1 MAVGSACAA
10 DMDSNVNS
18 DINLNSEEIIVN
30 SNGIENCNEVS
41 MGADSQ
47 INVEDVETNHNGS
60 TEISSTSAS
69 NVNEKVVADN
79 GDSKSITSVGASKTV
94 TINQVITASKNV
106 VSYVK
111 NNKKLPSSI
120 TVGSYSLTQA
130 QFSYLVMYSI
140 DRLNAGKSTST
151 SLTVPTYGA
160 STTTGDKIETSASPV
175 SYAKAILDYVK
186 TNKILPGTVK
196 IGTKKAQFNVYTYA
210 FASALVSY
218 SSNKKLPSTVLF
230 SSSVFNGTPT
240 PVPTATVTVAQIMAA
255 ANTVKSYVA
264 SNKALPST
272 VTVGSNSVSI
282 AQFSYLEA
290 MAVQYLNSGKSTGTT
305 INIISVS
312 GNSATYSINKNPAK
326 SAYVSAAKSVGSSMS
341 SNKAAPAYV
350 TVSSAK
356 ADFRVYTHA
365 FAKILVFYKSNNRL
379 PNTCTF
385 DSSVFKASPTPVPTT
400 SFTVAQIMTAAA
412 SLKTY
417 VEKNK
422 ALPSTVTVGSTK
434 ISTAQFSYLE
444 TIAVQYLNAKK
455 STSTKIGVINVSGNS
470 ATYSININPAQSA
483 YVSAAKSVGSY
494 MSSNKKAPSYVT
506 VSSAKADYRV
516 YTYAF
521 AKILAFYN
529 TNKRLPSTCT
539 FQSSVFSSSPTPT
552 PGDLTYKKGV
562 NEIATETD
570 LSKYLVLSGHCKN
583 NSAITKLAN
592 DLTKN
597 CKSDLE
603 KANAIFEYV
612 KKNIGYSYYYN
623 SLYDAT
629 GTLTKKTANCCDHSN
644 LIVSLCRSAGI
655 ACRYSHAK
663 CTFNS
668 GTNVGHVWVQIY
680 VKDYNGQNVWI
691 AADATSSSNTL
702 GHINNWKLSSM
713 TNLKQYN
720 LLPF

>member
-240 PVPTATVTVAQIMAA
+240 PVPTATVTVAQVMAA

-326 SAYVSAAKSVGSSMS
+326 SAYVSAAKSVGS
-341 SNKAAPAYV
+341 
-350 TVSSAK
+350 
-356 ADFRVYTHA
+356 
-365 FAKILVFYKSNNRL
+365 
-379 PNTCTF
+379 
-385 DSSVFKASPTPVPTT
+385 
-400 SFTVAQIMTAAA
+400 
-412 SLKTY
+412 
-417 VEKNK
+417 
-422 ALPSTVTVGSTK
+422 
-434 ISTAQFSYLE
+434 
-444 TIAVQYLNAKK
+444 
-455 STSTKIGVINVSGNS
+455 
-470 ATYSININPAQSA
+470 
-483 YVSAAKSVGSY
+483 Y

-506 VSSAKADYRV
+506 VSSAKADFRV